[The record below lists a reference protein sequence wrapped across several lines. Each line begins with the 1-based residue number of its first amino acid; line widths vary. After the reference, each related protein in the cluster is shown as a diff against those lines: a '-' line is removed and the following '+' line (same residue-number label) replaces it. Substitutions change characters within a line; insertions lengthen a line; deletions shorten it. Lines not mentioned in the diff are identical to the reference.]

1 MWRRYM
7 STTQDNESAAA
18 QGITIDVGLRAVLQY
33 RYGVVNAANPLT
45 EGAKVLG
52 YENEYDMVFQLLT
65 AGAGAVQKKKA
76 VKGTPGR
83 ETTDDAKV
91 PDDEL
96 LLVLSAMLEDEPAGV
111 RGPDWFRELSKN
123 FDELGGRM
131 SMTKDGF
138 YARIKKLVAEGQVK
152 TSTAPMA
159 TKIYG
164 KLVMANVTLYSLPAE
179 VPATKEGGVA

>member
-138 YARIKKLVAEGQVK
+138 YARIKKLVAGGQVK
-152 TSTAPMA
+152 AVEVKVPQ
-159 TKIYG
+159 KLYG
-164 KLVMANVTLYSLPAE
+164 RDVMANVTLYSLPAE
-179 VPATKEGGVA
+179 VPAKEGGVA

>member
-1 MWRRYM
+1 M

-65 AGAGAVQKKKA
+65 AGAVAVQKKKA
-76 VKGTPGR
+76 VKGT

-138 YARIKKLVAEGQVK
+138 YARIKKLVAGGQVK

-164 KLVMANVTLYSLPAE
+164 KSVTANVTLYSLPE